1 LSADVQQRE
10 FSFTFPVHHMLS
22 GDGRSLLTRAR
33 AWKVGIDA
41 APLSQSGESRATLVS
56 ENVVEIKNIRQ
67 SSTNDQI

>member
-1 LSADVQQRE
+1 MDALCS
-10 FSFTFPVHHMLS
+10 
-22 GDGRSLLTRAR
+22 RAR